1 MNKNVIF
8 TICSKNYFAQ
18 AKVLSRSVKKYAKDV
33 DFFVLLADEIGDFDI
48 RDEGINVIEAK
59 KIGIDGYAD
68 MAFKYDVIEY
78 NTSVKPFFITKLF
91 NDYRYEKVLYLDP
104 DMALFDSPNLIFKL
118 LDEKDIV
125 LTPHL
130 TKPYL
135 DYVGCT
141 SEEEL
146 LFVGTYNLG
155 FIALKNSTTGRHVAQ
170 WWSKK
175 LQNQCFADK
184 EDALHVDQKWMDFIP
199 SLYTEQVKILTH
211 PGVNHAFWNM
221 HERTLIDLGSAYR
234 VDNNPLI
241 IFHFSGLNPYN
252 YHDIASKQTKFKK
265 TLTDLPQYQR
275 LYDNYVKELFDCD
288 YEHLSKLPYT
298 YNHFENGIF
307 IMRFQRR
314 LYRSLVQDD
323 PSLANNPFSTSE
335 GSFYTHLKK
344 NKLIVY
350 DKTGSLNFVRK
361 NLGSEI
367 ESKSRIL
374 FKLLRFTKSLLG
386 IKRYYLLMKF
396 FAIHSRFENQT
407 FLYK

>member
-18 AKVLSRSVKKYAKDV
+18 AKVLFQSVKHYAKDV
-33 DFFVLLADEIGDFDI
+33 DFYVLLADEIGEFDI
-48 RDEGINVIEAK
+48 KSEGINVVEAK
-59 KIGIDGYAD
+59 TLGIEGYAD

-91 NDYRYEKVLYLDP
+91 DKYEYEKVLYLDP
-104 DMALFDSPNLIFKL
+104 DMALFDSPDLIFSL

-130 TKPYL
+130 TKPYI

-146 LFVGTYNLG
+146 LFVGIYNLG
-155 FIALKNSTTGRHVAQ
+155 FIALRNSSVGRHVAQ
-170 WWSKK
+170 WWAKK

-199 SLYTEQVKILTH
+199 SLYTEHVKILTH

-221 HERTLIDLGSAYR
+221 HERTL
-234 VDNNPLI
+234 VDTGTNYTVDGESLI
-241 IFHFSGLNPYN
+241 IFHFSGLNPYS

-265 TLTDLPQYQR
+265 TLTNLPQYKR
-275 LYDNYVKELFDCD
+275 LYDEYVKELFECD
-288 YEHLSKLPYT
+288 YKHLSKLPYT
-298 YNHFENGIF
+298 YNYFDNGIF

-314 LYRSLVQDD
+314 LYRSLVQDN
-323 PSLANNPFSTSE
+323 SELSVNPFSINS
-335 GSFYTHLKK
+335 GSFYSHLER
-344 NKLIVY
+344 NKLVID

-367 ESKSRIL
+367 ESKSKIL
-374 FKLLRFTKSLLG
+374 YRLLRVAKSILG

-396 FAIHSRFENQT
+396 FAIHSRFEKQT